1 MTNDETFPAAQCG
14 VVNVSGHNSQNELLF
29 VHSRKKNWKV
39 LDEKIQTF
47 VFMKQIFGY
56 NATNN

>member
-29 VHSRKKNWKV
+29 VHSRKNNWKV
-39 LDEKIQTF
+39 LDEKIQIMHICF
-47 VFMKQIFGY
+47 YEANIWL
-56 NATNN
+56 